1 MYKVN
6 NFLCLQ
12 KSNFAMLRNHK
23 LEYVVPQ
30 KSLLIGWG
38 WGDFFKTSSQQIL
51 NVTPNIT

>member
-1 MYKVN
+1 
-6 NFLCLQ
+6 
-12 KSNFAMLRNHK
+12 MLRNHK